1 MLKKVCASVLSLVLG
16 LLLFCSCG
24 IPAQKREC
32 FSVPESFVCDFSL
45 TEKDTVYTG
54 TFEKENGKY
63 TLNIVSPETVSGI
76 EVIYENGKYSV
87 SYGESDM
94 SLIPEESFFLKD
106 IVEFIEDTSQDSET
120 DCEEKDGKYIIK
132 QNNWEIAFNRE

>member
-1 MLKKVCASVLSLVLG
+1 MLKKVCASVLSIVLV
-16 LLLFCSCG
+16 LLFCSCG

-32 FSVPESFVCDFSL
+32 FSVPENFVCDFSV
-45 TEKDTVYTG
+45 TENGTVYTG
-54 TFEKENGKY
+54 TLEKENGRY
-63 TLNIVSPETVSGI
+63 TLNTVSPETVNGI

-87 SYGESDM
+87 SYGESNM

-106 IVEFIEDTSQDSET
+106 VVEFIEDTSQDSEI

-132 QNNWEIAFNRE
+132 QNNWEIAFNKE